1 MTKDMNDFLGRIPY
15 RCAALLI
22 ASSTLLPLKAQSP
35 MLYSNAFSNNKEKLQ
50 IVGRGDCSIADG
62 VLKTNTAYCTFGDHN
77 WKDYSM
83 SFRARA
89 PKDAEQVQIWAG
101 FRASNRYDR
110 YVVGIKGGLQDD
122 IYLMRL
128 GYMGTDELMG
138 VRPLRFHPVPGEW
151 YKLRVEVCGKRLRV
165 FVGDEKLPYIDVT
178 DENSN
183 LAPQGEI
190 TLGGGWINTEYDD
203 VEVKPLAAD
212 AFKGVP
218 DTEFNK
224 VLSAAQKEEKRKQER
239 AAYQDIKVTS
249 INNDRTEVSLD
260 GNWLFK
266 PEYEDKDGVKS
277 ALASTDDSSWHVM
290 SVPNFWNPMRIHL
303 HGEVMPSPR
312 GDQPKGA
319 SDTYYQMETDR
330 CENYTFD
337 FRKTKAAWYRQW
349 LELPK
354 NVEGKNM
361 TLTFDAISK
370 VAEVYVNGELAAS
383 HVGMYGEI
391 AVDCSKLLK
400 PGKNLIAVK
409 VTRDFI
415 KDIADADK
423 VLDVA
428 VTVPVTNKMLKD
440 IAHGF
445 YQADPAGIWQ
455 PVKLTITNQV
465 KIEDVFIKPALDG
478 ATFDVTIKNH
488 DGKKKQFAVNTEI
501 IDHETGATL
510 YKGVNIAKAQLKNG
524 EENKFTFKV
533 DGLKP
538 RLWTPE
544 HPNLYDFNFSVVEGK
559 NEVTDVKSI
568 LSGFR
573 TFEVK
578 DGMFYLNG
586 VKYWLRGGNHT
597 PFGLAPNDLQL
608 ANTFMQLMK
617 QGNIE
622 VTRTHT
628 TPWNQLWMGA
638 ADKNGIGVSF
648 EGTWPWLMIH
658 STPIPDS
665 NLLEL
670 WRSEYLSL
678 LKKNRNHPS
687 LFFWTINNEM
697 KFYDNDADTERAKK
711 KFQIISDV
719 VKQMREI
726 DPTRPICFDSN
737 YQRKGKDEKF
747 GKDFMASVDDG
758 DIDDVHAYYNWY
770 DFSLFRFF
778 NGEFQKQ
785 FKLPNR
791 PLISQEMSTGYPNN
805 ETGHPTRSYQL
816 IHQNPMS
823 LIGYQC
829 YDFADPNAFLKTQSF
844 ITGELAE
851 ALRRSDDQASGIMH
865 FALLTWFKQVY
876 DSKKIT
882 PWPTYYALKRAL
894 QPVLVSAELWGRHFY
909 NGEKL
914 PTRIYVVNDRENG
927 TDLQET
933 LLRWQIVDEIGK
945 VLNHGEETIHPVKH
959 YGHDYI
965 VPNITLPADIP
976 ADKVNAKLLLTL
988 TENGLKV
995 SENEYELLIAK
1006 KQWGANKTFA
1016 GKKIVVLD
1024 KDGISDKLAG
1034 MNIKTTKVSSV
1045 ADLVNAKAKNDLAI
1059 ISGVASMTDA
1069 EVAQV
1074 RAYLKKGGKVLFLN
1088 CAETVKKVFPEY
1100 VRGVIVPTEG
1110 DICFMERDDDKVF
1123 DGIEPL
1129 ELRYFNNNKR
1139 EIPLACNRTLQVNR
1153 NENLTELA
1161 GQMKIHA
1168 YIDAHAQA
1176 DRLKKVESMRGLTM
1190 FRVVDGKG
1198 RAMVSTMCLGKAD
1211 ADPIAARLLSNTIA
1225 EAL

>member
-1 MTKDMNDFLGRIPY
+1 MAPVLFPV
-15 RCAALLI
+15 
-22 ASSTLLPLKAQSP
+22 STFAQTLFSDD
-35 MLYSNAFSNNKEKLQ
+35 FSNQKEKLQ
-50 IVGRGDCSIADG
+50 MVGRGSCSVSDG
-62 VLKTNTAYCTFGDHN
+62 VLKTNTAYCRFGNHN
-77 WKDYSM
+77 WKNYSL

-89 PKDAEQVQIWAG
+89 PKNAEQVQIWAG
-101 FRASNRYDR
+101 FRANNRFDR

-128 GYMGTDELMG
+128 GYMGTDEFMG

-151 YKLRVEVCGKRLRV
+151 YKVRVEVVGSRIRV

-178 DENSN
+178 DKNSN
-183 LAPQGEI
+183 LAATGEI
-190 TLGGGWINTEYDD
+190 TLGGGWIDTEYDD
-203 VEVKPLAAD
+203 VKVEQLAD
-212 AFKGVP
+212 NAFDNVSA
-218 DTEFNK
+218 EEYNK
-224 VLSAAQKEEKRKQER
+224 LLTTQDKEAKRLKER
-239 AAYQDIKVTS
+239 AAYQPISLGSV
-249 INNDRTEVSLD
+249 NGDRTEVSLD
-260 GNWLFK
+260 GNWLFM
-266 PEYEDKDGVKS
+266 PDYQYGDNDKVGAEV
-277 ALASTDDSSWHVM
+277 ATDDSQWHVM

-303 HGEVMPSPR
+303 HGETMPSPR
-312 GDQPKGA
+312 GEQPKGA

-337 FRKTKAAWYRQW
+337 YRKTKAAWYRQW
-349 LELPK
+349 LELPQG
-354 NVEGKNM
+354 VEGKNM

-391 AVDCSKLLK
+391 DVDCSKLLK

-409 VTRDFI
+409 VTRDFV

-445 YQADPAGIWQ
+445 YQGDPAGIWQ

-488 DGKKKQFAVNTEI
+488 DAKKKQFAVSTEI

-510 YKGVNIAKAQLKNG
+510 YKGVNIAKALLKNG

-544 HPNLYDFNFSVVEGK
+544 HPNLYDFKFSVVEGK
-559 NEVTDVKSI
+559 DKVEDVKNI

-628 TPWNQLWMGA
+628 TPWNQLWMDA

-665 NLLEL
+665 NILEL
-670 WRSEYLSL
+670 WRTEFLSL

-687 LFFWTINNEM
+687 LFFWTVNNEM
-697 KFYDNDADTERAKK
+697 KFYDNDSDVERAKK

-726 DPTRPICFDSN
+726 DPTRPVCFDSN

-747 GKDFMASVDDG
+747 GKNFMASVDDG

-876 DSKKIT
+876 DSKKIQ

-914 PTRIYVVNDRENG
+914 PTRIYVVNDREDG
-927 TDLQET
+927 KDLQET
-933 LLRWQIVDEIGK
+933 LLRWQIVDETGK

-965 VPNITLPADIP
+965 VPNISLPAEIP
-976 ADKVNAKLLLTL
+976 ADKVNAKLMLTL

-995 SENEYELLIAK
+995 SENQYDLLIAK
-1006 KQWGANKTFA
+1006 KQWSDRNNFA
-1016 GKKIVVLD
+1016 GKKIALLD
-1024 KDGISDKLAG
+1024 KDGIGDKLAG
-1034 MNIKTTKVSSV
+1034 MNIRTVKVASISQLL
-1045 ADLVNAKAKNDLAI
+1045 AGKNDLAI
-1059 ISGVASMTDA
+1059 ISGLSQISDA
-1069 EVAQV
+1069 EAAQV
-1074 RAYLKKGGKVLFLN
+1074 RAYLKKGGKVMFLN
-1088 CAETVKKVFPEY
+1088 CAEAVKTVFPEY
-1100 VRGVIVPTEG
+1100 VRGIITPTEG

-1129 ELRYFNNNKR
+1129 ELRYFNNNQR

-1153 NENLTELA
+1153 NEHLTELA

-1168 YIDAHAQA
+1168 YIDGGTQQ
-1176 DRLKKVESMRGLTM
+1176 DRLNKIDTMRGLTM
-1190 FRVVDGKG
+1190 FRLADGKG
-1198 RAMVSTMCLGKAD
+1198 KAMVSTMCLGKAD
-1211 ADPIAARLLSNTIA
+1211 TDPIAARLLVNTIA
-1225 EAL
+1225 EAM